1 MGEDDYFLEEE
12 EEEEEDVS
20 KSELNTTL
28 SAECESSEGSLC
40 PGVPGGVTMSRPI
53 KKSTA
58 FHDAATL
65 EEQVGPD
72 GMVFLIFPFN
82 FQQQTEAF

>member
-12 EEEEEDVS
+12 EEEEELEESV
-20 KSELNTTL
+20 
-28 SAECESSEGSLC
+28 ECESSEGSLC
-40 PGVPGGVTMSRPI
+40 PGGGVTMSRPI

-65 EEQVGPD
+65 EEQVGPH
-72 GMVFLIFPFN
+72 GIVFLIFPSCQPFN
-82 FQQQTEAF
+82 NKLRHF

>member
-1 MGEDDYFLEEE
+1 MEEE
-12 EEEEEDVS
+12 EEEEE
-20 KSELNTTL
+20 EI

-40 PGVPGGVTMSRPI
+40 PGGGVTMSRPM

-65 EEQVGPD
+65 EEQVGPN
-72 GMVFLIFPFN
+72 GIFF
-82 FQQQTEAF
+82 